1 MYIGHKVTIQ
11 SKYSHAT
18 QEETEEIEGIVVD
31 VNRDHYGNLN
41 TLYVMSVSNN
51 GMGYI
56 HSAPLQDIVFHDG
69 QKVLKDMKTPYEQ
82 MINQTLGMMLSG
94 GRPPMEV

>member
-1 MYIGHKVTIQ
+1 MYIGHKVTIR

-18 QEETEEIEGIVVD
+18 EEEVEEVEGIVVD

-41 TLYVMSVSNN
+41 ALYVMSVSSN
-51 GMGYI
+51 GMGHV
-56 HSAPLQDIVFHDG
+56 HSAPLQEIIFHDG
-69 QKVLKDMKTPYEQ
+69 NGVLKEIKSPYEQ

-94 GRPPMEV
+94 GRPIEV